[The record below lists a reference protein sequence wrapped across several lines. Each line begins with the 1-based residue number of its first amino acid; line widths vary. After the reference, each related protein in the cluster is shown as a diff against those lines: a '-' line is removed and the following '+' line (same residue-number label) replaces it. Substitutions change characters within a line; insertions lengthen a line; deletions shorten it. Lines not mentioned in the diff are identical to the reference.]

1 MLDLKDKLWGDILFL
16 TIFGIFLLILIG
28 QMVLYHYGIHSHY
41 HHGIEIDT
49 MGLWWRFHLIRGGQ
63 LKLLEKPVKDLS
75 SNDGGN

>member
-1 MLDLKDKLWGDILFL
+1 
-16 TIFGIFLLILIG
+16 
-28 QMVLYHYGIHSHY
+28 
-41 HHGIEIDT
+41 

>member
-49 MGLWWRFHLIRGGQ
+49 MGL
-63 LKLLEKPVKDLS
+63 
-75 SNDGGN
+75 